1 MAVTQDRM
9 AALVHLRWL
18 PAQAAVEPVIGK
30 VLDHRTTGDT
40 TAVARVEGT
49 PQDEKEKPPVYDVL
63 LDIGEPLSSSCTCGD
78 FAHRR
83 EGIAVCKHIVA
94 LACLLDGA
102 LPAALPEVAEPLPPR
117 DKQAGEDRGAKDA
130 KNKEKN
136 RTVRGHS
143 SIASAVPVTVPVTP
157 AATPTVT
164 LVNRDGTPD
173 RRFRGQRPTPD
184 TGTSPAPDSPR
195 RAGGRPATLSLVRS
209 RYRRDPVPPPL
220 PATLP
225 VLDPVHELGRPDR
238 KKEQVRQHYELLTTG
253 AFTCHPGAAEDGK
266 ALDIRETVVRYRL
279 LGRAD
284 HAQVA
289 LMWCAWREPGDA
301 ERELLLT
308 LAATVS
314 RRCVTAVREWLRA
327 LG

>member
-9 AALVHLRWL
+9 TALVHLRWL
-18 PAQAAVEPVIGK
+18 PAQAAVEPVIGR

-40 TAVARVEGT
+40 TAVALVEGT
-49 PQDEKEKPPVYDVL
+49 PSEEKKKLPVYDVL
-63 LDIGEPLSSSCTCGD
+63 LDIAAPLSSSCDCGD
-78 FAHRR
+78 FEHRR
-83 EGIAVCKHIVA
+83 KGRAVCKHIVA
-94 LACLLDGA
+94 VACLLDGA
-102 LPAALPEVAEPLPPR
+102 LLAALPEVAEPLPPR
-117 DKQAGEDRGAKDA
+117 DNEDREAAKTET
-130 KNKEKN
+130 EKG
-136 RTVRGHS
+136 RAVGGRRPT
-143 SIASAVPVTVPVTP
+143 ASAVPVTSASPP
-157 AATPTVT
+157 ATPSVAPA
-164 LVNRDGTPD
+164 NPDGTPD
-173 RRFRGQRPTPD
+173 RRFRGQRPAPD
-184 TGTSPAPDSPR
+184 TGTPPAPDSSR

-209 RYRRDPVPPPL
+209 RHRRDPVPPLL

-238 KKEQVRQHYELLTTG
+238 KKEQVRQQYELLTTG
-253 AFTCHPGAAEDGK
+253 AFTCHAGAVEDGK
-266 ALDIRETVVRYRL
+266 AMDIREAVVRYRL

-314 RRCVTAVREWLRA
+314 RRCVTALREWLRE

>member
-30 VLDHRTTGDT
+30 VLDHREVADG

-94 LACLLDGA
+94 VACLLDGA
-102 LPAALPEVAEPLPPR
+102 LLAALPEVAEPLPPR
-117 DKQAGEDRGAKDA
+117 DNEDREDRGAKDA

-143 SIASAVPVTVPVTP
+143 PIASAVPVTP
-157 AATPTVT
+157 AATPAVT
-164 LVNRDGTPD
+164 PVNPDGTPD

-184 TGTSPAPDSPR
+184 TGTPPAPDSPR
-195 RAGGRPATLSLVRS
+195 RAGGRPATLSLVRT
-209 RYRRDPVPPPL
+209 RHRRDPVPPPL
-220 PATLP
+220 PAMLP
-225 VLDPVHELGRPDR
+225 VLDPVPGLGRPDR

-266 ALDIRETVVRYRL
+266 ALDIREAVVRYRL

-289 LMWCAWREPGDA
+289 LMWCAWRELGDA

-314 RRCVTAVREWLRA
+314 RRCVTAVREWLRE

>member
-49 PQDEKEKPPVYDVL
+49 PSEEKKKLPVYDVL
-63 LDIGEPLSSSCTCGD
+63 LDIAAPLSSSCDCGD

-83 EGIAVCKHIVA
+83 KGRAVCKHIVA
-94 LACLLDGA
+94 VACLLDGA
-102 LPAALPEVAEPLPPR
+102 LLAALPEVAEPLPPR
-117 DKQAGEDRGAKDA
+117 DNEDREAEK
-130 KNKEKN
+130 KEKG
-136 RTVRGHS
+136 RAVGGRRPA
-143 SIASAVPVTVPVTP
+143 ASAVPVTPATAP
-157 AATPTVT
+157 ASRAAATPSVAPA
-164 LVNRDGTPD
+164 NPDGTPD

-184 TGTSPAPDSPR
+184 TATPPAPNSPR
-195 RAGGRPATLSLVRS
+195 RAGGRPATLSLVRN
-209 RYRRDPVPPPL
+209 RHRRDPVPPPL

-225 VLDPVHELGRPDR
+225 VLDPVQDFGRPDR

-253 AFTCHPGAAEDGK
+253 AFTCHAGVVEDGK
-266 ALDIRETVVRYRL
+266 AMDIREAVFRYRL

-301 ERELLLT
+301 ERELLLA

-314 RRCVTAVREWLRA
+314 RRCVTALREWLRE
-327 LG
+327 LR

>member
-30 VLDHRTTGDT
+30 VLAHREVADG

-78 FAHRR
+78 FDHRR

-102 LPAALPEVAEPLPPR
+102 LLAALPEVAERLPPR
-117 DKQAGEDRGAKDA
+117 DNEDREDNK
-130 KNKEKN
+130 KEKS
-136 RTVRGHS
+136 RTVGGRRPA
-143 SIASAVPVTVPVTP
+143 ASAVPVTPATAP
-157 AATPTVT
+157 ASRAAATPSVAPA
-164 LVNRDGTPD
+164 NPGGTPD

-184 TGTSPAPDSPR
+184 TATPPAPDSPR
-195 RAGGRPATLSLVRS
+195 RAGGRPATLSLVRT
-209 RYRRDPVPPPL
+209 RHRRDPVPPPL
-220 PATLP
+220 PAMLP
-225 VLDPVHELGRPDR
+225 VLDPVHDLGRPDR

-266 ALDIRETVVRYRL
+266 ALDIREAVVRYRL

-314 RRCVTAVREWLRA
+314 RRCVTAVREWLRE